1 MCTYGKDSG
10 GGGGGGKRTPTGGG
24 RRKRRRKR
32 RRRTV
37 PGKIFLHSACALPLH
52 FARRA
57 STHAKT
63 EKGGE
68 SLENIPRMD
77 LLATY
82 LSVVSGI
89 SFVLYPSSKCTQK
102 LISCSPRFQRQ
113 ALHPCWPL
121 PTQLFPIPP
130 GAFPFS
136 LSLSSLSAS
145 RPLGL
150 GRPPLPPSPPR
161 NESESKNLR
170 ALRRK
175 AARSREA
182 KLKEGGSARPKN
194 RLLDEEEGTQENR
207 EGGIQEKKGERT
219 RMCSREKMGLRDK
232 TGGSFL
238 GAPH

>member
-1 MCTYGKDSG
+1 MCTYGKDS

-77 LLATY
+77 LLATH

-89 SFVLYPSSKCTQK
+89 SFALCPSSKCTQK
-102 LISCSPRFQRQ
+102 LISYSPRFHRQ

-150 GRPPLPPSPPR
+150 GRSPLPPSPPR

-175 AARSREA
+175 AARGRRDRA
-182 KLKEGGSARPKN
+182 PARKIGFWT
-194 RLLDEEEGTQENR
+194 RRKGRKKIAR
-207 EGGIQEKKGERT
+207 EGSRKKGGNVRVCAAGRKWGCVIKQVEV
-219 RMCSREKMGLRDK
+219 
-232 TGGSFL
+232 FL

>member
-10 GGGGGGKRTPTGGG
+10 GGGGGGGKRTPTGGS

-89 SFVLYPSSKCTQK
+89 SFALCPSSKCTQK
-102 LISCSPRFQRQ
+102 LISYSPRFQRQ

-136 LSLSSLSAS
+136 LSLSSLGQSATRS
-145 RPLGL
+145 GSLS
-150 GRPPLPPSPPR
+150 PPSPPR

-175 AARSREA
+175 ATRGRRSGRMRERPPEKSA
-182 KLKEGGSARPKN
+182 FGRGGR
-194 RLLDEEEGTQENR
+194 DERKSRRRDPG
-207 EGGIQEKKGERT
+207 KKGGMYAYVQQGEN
-219 RMCSREKMGLRDK
+219 GV
-232 TGGSFL
+232 
-238 GAPH
+238 A

>member
-1 MCTYGKDSG
+1 MEAVSKPGKEEGEEAAAHMCTYGKDSG
-10 GGGGGGKRTPTGGG
+10 GGGKRTPTGCG

-77 LLATY
+77 LLATH
-82 LSVVSGI
+82 LSLVSGI
-89 SFVLYPSSKCTQK
+89 SFALYPSSKCTQK
-102 LISCSPRFQRQ
+102 LISYSPRFQRQ

-136 LSLSSLSAS
+136 LSLPFSLGQSATRSGSPSPSPLSAS
-145 RPLGL
+145 
-150 GRPPLPPSPPR
+150 
-161 NESESKNLR
+161 K
-170 ALRRK
+170 RK
-175 AARSREA
+175 RE
-182 KLKEGGSARPKN
+182 
-194 RLLDEEEGTQENR
+194 
-207 EGGIQEKKGERT
+207 
-219 RMCSREKMGLRDK
+219 
-232 TGGSFL
+232 
-238 GAPH
+238 